1 MSNPFLNHLHKT
13 KKLDVV
19 LGNSNAGI
27 TLIEMLVVSVIIAIL
42 SAIAV
47 PNVLGMFNFGRVK
60 EGIAQV
66 EGGFKEAQRQA
77 IRLGKQCRVTI
88 NAANNTI
95 TAQTVEA
102 TPRNCLLSERKLND
116 NLEISTNDAIITFG
130 SKGNP
135 DNDPASVYIV
145 YMTGGT
151 LEQRCL
157 VIAPGLGIMRTGDYD
172 GDPTDIPNLDA
183 NNCS

>member
-27 TLIEMLVVSVIIAIL
+27 TLIEMLVVSVIVAIL
-42 SAIAV
+42 SAISV
-47 PNVLGMFNFGRVK
+47 PNVLGMLNRTRVK

-66 EGGFKEAQRQA
+66 EGALKEAQRQA
-77 IRLGKQCRVTI
+77 IRKSDSC
-88 NAANNTI
+88 
-95 TAQTVEA
+95 TVNIDNPS
-102 TPRNCLLSERKLND
+102 TGYNYVRGTCLLSERKLPTN
-116 NLEISTNDAIITFG
+116 IRIATNDGNIDFS

-135 DNDPASVYIV
+135 DNATDSIFVV
-145 YMTGGT
+145 YMTDGT
-151 LEQRCL
+151 PEQRCL
-157 VIAPGLGIMRTGDYD
+157 VISPGLGLMRTGDYD
-172 GDPTDIPNLDA
+172 GDPTGALDV